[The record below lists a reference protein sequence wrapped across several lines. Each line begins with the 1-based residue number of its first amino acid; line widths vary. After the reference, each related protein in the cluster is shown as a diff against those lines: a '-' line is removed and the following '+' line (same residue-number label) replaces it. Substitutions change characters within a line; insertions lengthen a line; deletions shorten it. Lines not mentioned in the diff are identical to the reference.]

1 MNTKIELFR
10 TFFIV
15 CVLSAFAFSVADAK
29 IVYIKNKK
37 TINIYKKASVKSKR
51 VKLLKPNK
59 KRIIKITKII
69 KKGKSTWLKSKYG
82 YIKKT
87 RNIVFIHNIKSK
99 KAKNIARTKKQNA
112 TLNNKPNLNKAPS
125 SIDILKG
132 EFYFSHKGGF
142 SLLGYQKKQAQ
153 KLGID
158 TNKNKY
164 YGNCIAC
171 HSNSKSNDFTTL
183 AIKFNRQYNIE
194 RNYNGDILFDHIKNP
209 KKYNKNSQMPYYH
222 KILSDQEI
230 AYIVYF
236 IQSLKQ

>member
-1 MNTKIELFR
+1 MNTIKLFR
-10 TFFIV
+10 TFLIV
-15 CVLSAFAFSVADAK
+15 CVLSLFSFSTAYAK
-29 IVYIKNKK
+29 VSYIKNKK

-51 VKLLKPNK
+51 VKLLKPHK

-69 KKGKSTWLKSKYG
+69 KKGKYTWLKSKYG

-87 RNIVFIHNIKSK
+87 KNIVFVKSK
-99 KAKNIARTKKQNA
+99 KNKKTKNMPNTKKQSA
-112 TLNNKPNLNKAPS
+112 ISNNKLNLKQEPS
-125 SIDILKG
+125 SMDILKG

-142 SLLGYQKKQAQ
+142 SLLKYQKKQAK

-171 HSNSKSNDFTTL
+171 HSTSKSNDLTTL

-194 RNYNGDILFDHIKNP
+194 HNYNGDILFDHIKNP
-209 KKYNKNSQMPYYH
+209 KKYNKNSKMPYYY
-222 KILSDQEI
+222 KVLSNQEI